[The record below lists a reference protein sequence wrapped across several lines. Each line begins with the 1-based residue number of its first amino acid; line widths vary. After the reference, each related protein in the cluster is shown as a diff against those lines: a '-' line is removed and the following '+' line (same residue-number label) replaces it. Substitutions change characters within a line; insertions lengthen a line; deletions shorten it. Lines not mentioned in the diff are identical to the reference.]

1 MYINLNHLK
10 IFYDSFIHLYQLHL
24 EIIADKLYFANHV
37 VLLYKLAWVA
47 LFSNQ
52 KNKNKN

>member
-1 MYINLNHLK
+1 MNLNHLK